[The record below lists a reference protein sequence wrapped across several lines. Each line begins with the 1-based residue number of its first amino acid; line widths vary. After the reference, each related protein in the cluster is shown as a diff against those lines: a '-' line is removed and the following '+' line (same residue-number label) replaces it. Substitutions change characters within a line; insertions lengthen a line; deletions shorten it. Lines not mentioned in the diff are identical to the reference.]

1 MENLKKNIWKSTME
15 SGGILGFVLILFSYV
30 LYLQNTD
37 LNSEYSWFSFVILI
51 AGIVLGTKKY
61 TKENPSVIISYK
73 RTFFCGVL
81 ISFFSAFILGFY
93 NFILFEIID
102 TELMHKIIVSMEE
115 ELIITKM
122 TEEQIEM
129 ISAFYKKIITP
140 TIMAFG
146 TLFSMTFLGTI
157 FSLITAHVL
166 KTDNKIK
173 DPFDK
178 DMKNI

>member
-15 SGGILGFVLILFSYV
+15 SGGVLGFVLVLFSYV
-30 LYLQNTD
+30 LYLQNTN

-61 TKENPSVIISYK
+61 TKENSSFIISYK
-73 RTFFCGVL
+73 KAFFCGVL
-81 ISFFSAFILGFY
+81 ISFFSSFILGFY
-93 NFILFEIID
+93 NFILFEMIDKEII
-102 TELMHKIIVSMEE
+102 HKMIIAMEE
-115 ELIITKM
+115 ELIIAKM
-122 TEEQIEM
+122 HEEQIEM
-129 ISAFYKKIITP
+129 MSDLYKKFVTP
-140 TIMAFG
+140 TTMAFG

-157 FSLITAHVL
+157 FSLITAYVL

-178 DMKNI
+178 DMKDI